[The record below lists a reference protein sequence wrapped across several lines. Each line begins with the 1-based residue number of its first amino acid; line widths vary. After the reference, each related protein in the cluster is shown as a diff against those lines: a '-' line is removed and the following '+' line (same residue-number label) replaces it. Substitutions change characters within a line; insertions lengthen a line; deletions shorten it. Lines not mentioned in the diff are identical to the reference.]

1 MGGVHLITRYQ
12 YKILKKALRN
22 CGFTPGNQ
30 REVDACK
37 YLFNKKCFMR
47 SRLREYEYEI
57 TQAGEVAMKAYFQD
71 ISRFWITTVLS
82 IIALITGLFSISI
95 QSEPLL
101 KLLEQLLK

>member
-1 MGGVHLITRYQ
+1 MITRYQ

-22 CGFTPGNQ
+22 CGFTPSNQ
-30 REVDACK
+30 REVDVCK

-82 IIALITGLFSISI
+82 IIALITGIFSISI
-95 QSEPLL
+95 QSEQLL
-101 KLLEQLLK
+101 QLLEKLLR

>member
-1 MGGVHLITRYQ
+1 MITRYQ

-22 CGFTPGNQ
+22 CEFTPSNQ

-37 YLFNKKCFMR
+37 YLFNKKYFMR
-47 SRLREYEYEI
+47 SRSQDHAYEI

-82 IIALITGLFSISI
+82 IIALITGIFSISI
-95 QSEPLL
+95 QSEQLL
-101 KLLEQLLK
+101 QLLEKLLR

>member
-1 MGGVHLITRYQ
+1 MTVIIRNIHCKAYCIVSH
-12 YKILKKALRN
+12 ILDI
-22 CGFTPGNQ
+22 NQ

>member
-1 MGGVHLITRYQ
+1 MITKFQ
-12 YKILKKALRN
+12 YKILKKALQD
-22 CGFTPGNQ
+22 CGYTPKNQ
-30 REVDACK
+30 RQIDACK
-37 YLFNKKCFMR
+37 YLFGKRCLIR
-47 SRLREYEYEI
+47 SRERNYEYEI
-57 TQAGEVAMKAYFQD
+57 TQEGEVAIKVYFQD

>member
-1 MGGVHLITRYQ
+1 MITRYQ

-30 REVDACK
+30 CEADACR
-37 YLFNKKCFMR
+37 YLFSKKCFMR
-47 SRLREYEYEI
+47 SRSQEHTYEI

-82 IIALITGLFSISI
+82 IIALITGIFSISI

-101 KLLEQLLK
+101 QLLEKLLR

>member
-1 MGGVHLITRYQ
+1 MVTRYQ

-22 CGFTPGNQ
+22 CGFTPINQ

-71 ISRFWITTVLS
+71 ISRAGYDVYRI
-82 IIALITGLFSISI
+82 
-95 QSEPLL
+95 PLL
-101 KLLEQLLK
+101 GEALLAVKMLLKYVLGSLGIFS

>member
-1 MGGVHLITRYQ
+1 MITRYQ

-30 REVDACK
+30 READACR
-37 YLFNKKCFMR
+37 YLFSKKCFMR
-47 SRLREYEYEI
+47 SRSQEHTYEI
-57 TQAGEVAMKAYFQD
+57 TQAGEVAMKTYFQD